1 MTTTYNI
8 LLNVL
13 ESLEKDYLT
22 LKTTRE
28 TTDMLFCSV
37 FQLTYQTDIV

>member
-1 MTTTYNI
+1 MTTTYNT

-22 LKTTRE
+22 LKTRE